1 MVLFTTTQLD
11 PKFHTAEDN
20 KCGGFSNLDVPER
33 SQHPSLFSTQLSKKQ
48 TEIQER
54 GSEPGGTQDYLCA
67 VAQVRRALTVRAVG
81 PLTQGLG
88 ELPLLQGSAPL
99 LPRCVCPF
107 HLADS
112 IRNRVNSHYNPK
124 VT

>member
-54 GSEPGGTQDYLCA
+54 GPEPGVPGIYLVCPVLSILQD
-67 VAQVRRALTVRAVG
+67 G
-81 PLTQGLG
+81 GLG
-88 ELPLLQGSAPL
+88 LSKCSGADSNQMLQGSAQ
-99 LPRCVCPF
+99 R
-107 HLADS
+107 
-112 IRNRVNSHYNPK
+112 
-124 VT
+124 